1 MPRFALVLA
10 LLAPLLFG
18 TAFSQA
24 TVSGRVTEVRIEGTT
39 NYADIVRTMITT
51 RVGTPAEGL
60 DLEAER
66 SRIYSLGTF
75 ESVSLSLQ
83 PQAGGALLVIRV
95 VENPRIGEVELEGVT
110 DLDQATLL
118 RSLASAHLL
127 EAGRV
132 YNTIRATEAVA
143 TLRQAYRQAGYPFEV
158 GVDLFTERAPEL
170 AESSDSVPLRIIYR
184 VDESAVV
191 DRVVYS
197 GNTVMSNEELDAL
210 FKGVIDGDAFELQLY
225 GQTIQAVGQ
234 EYSRRGFRSSGVDV
248 AATQLTNGVLNVRIK
263 ELTIASIDT
272 TALGIDPSR
281 LTIQP
286 GDLFNFDVLLADV
299 KRLARG
305 RSSDIQLDAGLSAS
319 GGVRVSFRVG
329 APETAGPVREIRFE
343 GNTVLSDAE
352 LQRALNLEI
361 GDTFTSV
368 VAQEDFNLIIRAYQ
382 AAGYRMLTSPDFSY
396 DDGVYIQRITE
407 LRSAEYR
414 VVYDGEPGATQDHVV
429 TRYLPPVGEVINDE
443 RIVSGLINVARLGV
457 LDVVSY
463 QLDPTDT
470 HGEALVS
477 VIVRKRSTGVLR
489 PSAQYATD
497 TGVSASLSYSEKNFL
512 GLAHSVGAEVNL
524 SNTDI
529 GLMFGGRLS
538 YDIPWLYIET
548 GDFKEVPTSISA
560 SLFSIVANNTPLTAN
575 GQTSIL
581 HPGFADIDDNYVRVG
596 EYTTRSTGFGV
607 TVGRPIAPNT
617 SVTFGINAVHSD
629 HKLEPAGVA
638 CEVEGGKITNGD
650 ACFLPD
656 SVAIDYLPTSGLSAF
671 TSVRV
676 GYDGR
681 DSAEFP
687 TEGLAAYGTVGVGFG
702 NDFLDPTTSDRRT
715 YVYEQVTFGVRAYVQ
730 LADLMPEEISDEK
743 HVFAVKLDAGHQF
756 GGLYPISKRFLV
768 GRTSDV
774 ATQIRGYQR
783 NDFNLSRSYAIGSLE
798 YRYDFQLSTVA
809 TDTVIGIVFADLGW
823 ASSVPGFPEY
833 QTPLFASAGVGVQL
847 NLGFGGV
854 ALPAIRL
861 DYALSERNRTGVFSV
876 RLGPVF

>member
-10 LLAPLLFG
+10 LVVPLLLGSAFG
-18 TAFSQA
+18 QVS
-24 TVSGRVTEVRIEGTT
+24 VSGRVTEVRVEGTT
-39 NYADIVRTMITT
+39 NYADIVRTIITT
-51 RVGTPAEGL
+51 RVGTPVEGL

-83 PQAGGALLVIRV
+83 PQTGGAVLVIRV
-95 VENPRIGEVELEGVT
+95 SENPRIGEVELEGVT
-110 DLDQATLL
+110 DLDQTALL
-118 RSLASAHLL
+118 SSLASGHLL
-127 EAGRV
+127 EPGRI
-132 YNTIRATEAVA
+132 YNTIRATEAVT
-143 TLRQAYRQAGYPFEV
+143 TLRQAYRQAGYPFDV
-158 GVDLFTERAPEL
+158 GIDLLTESAPEL
-170 AESSDSVPLRIIYR
+170 AESSANIPVRIIYR

-197 GNTVMSNEELDAL
+197 GNTVMTDAELDAL
-210 FKGVIDGDAFELQLY
+210 FRGVIEGDAFDAQLY
-225 GQTIQAVGQ
+225 RQTIQAVGL
-234 EYSRRGFRSSGVDV
+234 EYLRRGYRQSGVDL
-248 AATQLTNGVLNVRIK
+248 ATTQLVNGVLNVRIR

-272 TALGIDPSR
+272 TALGVDPSR
-281 LTIQP
+281 LTLQP
-286 GDLFNFDVLLADV
+286 GDLFNFDVLLEDV

-305 RSSDIQLDAGLSAS
+305 RSSDIQLHAELSAS
-319 GGVRVSFRVG
+319 GGVRVTFRVG

-352 LQRALNLEI
+352 LRQAMSLEV
-361 GDTFTSV
+361 GDTFASV
-368 VAQEDFNLIIRAYQ
+368 VAQEDFNLIVRAYQ
-382 AAGYRMLTSPDFSY
+382 QAGYRVLTTPDFSY
-396 DDGVYIQRITE
+396 DDGIYIQRVTE
-407 LRSAEYR
+407 LRVADYR
-414 VVYDGEPGATQDHVV
+414 VVYEGEPGSTQDHVV

-443 RIVSGLINVARLGV
+443 RLVAGLLDVARLGV

-497 TGVSASLSYSEKNFL
+497 TGISASLSYSEKNFL
-512 GLAHSVGAEVNL
+512 GLAHSVGAEINV

-538 YDIPWLYIET
+538 YDIPWLYIEA

-560 SLFSIVANNTPLTAN
+560 SLFSVVANNTPLTAN
-575 GQTSIL
+575 GQTTAL
-581 HPGFADIDDNYVRVG
+581 YPGLADEADNYVKVG
-596 EYTTRSTGFGV
+596 EYTTRSSGFGV

-617 SVTFGINAVHSD
+617 AVTVAVNAVHSD
-629 HKLEPAGVA
+629 HKLEPPAVD
-638 CEVEGGKITNGD
+638 CELDGGTVTNGQV
-650 ACFLPD
+650 CFLPE
-656 SVAIDYLPTSGLSAF
+656 SAAIDYLPTSGLSAF

-681 DSAEFP
+681 DNGDFP

-702 NDFLDPTTSDRRT
+702 NDFLDPDTGDRRT
-715 YVYEQVTFGVRAYVQ
+715 YVYEQVTFGVRAYLQ
-730 LADLMPEEISDEK
+730 LADLMPDDIDDEN

-756 GGLYPISKRFLV
+756 GGLYPVSKRFLV

-783 NDFNLSRSYAIGSLE
+783 NDFNLSRSYAIASLE

-833 QTPLFASAGVGVQL
+833 ETPLFASAGVGVQL

-854 ALPAIRL
+854 VLPAIRL